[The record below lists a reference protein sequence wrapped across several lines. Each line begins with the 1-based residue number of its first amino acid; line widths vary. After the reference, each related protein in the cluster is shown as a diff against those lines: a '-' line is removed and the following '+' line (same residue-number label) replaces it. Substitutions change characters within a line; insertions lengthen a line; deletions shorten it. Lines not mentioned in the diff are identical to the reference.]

1 MPDEPRP
8 SVAVLSPELAL
19 KLAQLRIFLSLADP
33 VFYNLLLD
41 ECD

>member
-1 MPDEPRP
+1 MTDEPRP
-8 SVAVLSPELAL
+8 PVPVLRPELAL